1 MDNLLFTVLEMADY
15 SVKCMVTLITV
26 IIVSPWLLI
35 VAVFSLAYL
44 WRIRKRCLAVT
55 RDTIRLK
62 FALMSP
68 VNSLIQDA
76 VNGLPTLRC
85 LNQRNYFMNH
95 LYSNTDL

>member
-1 MDNLLFTVLEMADY
+1 MDNLIFTVLELADY
-15 SVKCMVTLITV
+15 SVKCMVTLTTI

-44 WRIRKRCLAVT
+44 WVIRKRCLAVT

-62 FALMSP
+62 LALMSP
-68 VNSLIQDA
+68 INSLIQDA

-85 LNQRNYFMNH
+85 LNQRNYFMDH